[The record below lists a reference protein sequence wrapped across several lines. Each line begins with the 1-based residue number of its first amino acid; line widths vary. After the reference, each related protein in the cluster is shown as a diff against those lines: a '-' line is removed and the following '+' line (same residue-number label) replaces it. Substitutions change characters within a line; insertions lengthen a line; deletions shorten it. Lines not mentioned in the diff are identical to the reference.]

1 LVLQSGK
8 IMTEGIVYIL
18 TNPAMK
24 GLVKIGMTTREEV
37 SVRMGELYSTGVP
50 VPFECSFAGRVTDVK
65 ATERAFH
72 IAFGPYRINPNREFF
87 EIEDTQ
93 AIEILR
99 LLCVEDVTPSL
110 NSELDKVDEV
120 SRDSGKRMKQK
131 RPNLNF
137 EEMEIPLGSILHS
150 NYNHE
155 TCEVTEPRKVMF
167 RGEEMSLTRA
177 TRINLELD
185 YSVAPAQHWLF
196 EAKSL
201 REIYND
207 TYGSLD

>member
-1 LVLQSGK
+1 
-8 IMTEGIVYIL
+8 MTDGIVYIL
-18 TNPAMK
+18 SNPAMK
-24 GLVKIGMTTREEV
+24 GLVKIGMTTRDEV
-37 SVRMGELYSTGVP
+37 GIRMGELFSTGVP

-93 AIEILR
+93 AIELLR
-99 LLCVEDVTPSL
+99 IMCVEDVTPSL
-110 NSELDKVDEV
+110 NSELNKVDEV

-137 EEMEIPLGSILHS
+137 EEMGIPVGSILHS

-155 TCEVTEPRKVMF
+155 TCEIMDSKKIKF
-167 RGEEMSLTRA
+167 RSEVMSLTRA
-177 TRINLELD
+177 TRVVLELD
-185 YSVAPAQHWLF
+185 YSVQPSPYWVFDGKIL
-196 EAKSL
+196 KD
-201 REIYND
+201 IYND
-207 TYGSLD
+207 TYGSID

>member
-1 LVLQSGK
+1 
-8 IMTEGIVYIL
+8 
-18 TNPAMK
+18 
-24 GLVKIGMTTREEV
+24 MTTREEV

-50 VPFECSFAGRVTDVK
+50 VPFECSFAGRVADVK
-65 ATERAFH
+65 AVERAFH

-93 AIEILR
+93 AIELLR
-99 LLCVEDVTPSL
+99 LMCIEDVTPSL

-137 EEMEIPLGSILHS
+137 EEMGIPTGSILHS

-155 TCEVTEPRKVMF
+155 TCEVVDAKKVKF
-167 RGEEMSLTRA
+167 REEVMSLTRA
-177 TRINLELD
+177 TREMLELE
-185 YSVAPAQHWLF
+185 YSVQPSPYWVYEGKVLRDVY
-196 EAKSL
+196 EETYSSL
-201 REIYND
+201 E
-207 TYGSLD
+207 

>member
-1 LVLQSGK
+1 MIK
-8 IMTEGIVYIL
+8 ETHMNEGIVYIL

-24 GLVKIGMTTREEV
+24 GLVKIGMTTRDEV
-37 SVRMGELYSTGVP
+37 SVRMGKLYSTGVP
-50 VPFECSFAGRVTDVK
+50 VPFECSFAGRVQDVK
-65 ATERAFH
+65 AVERAFH

-93 AIEILR
+93 AIE
-99 LLCVEDVTPSL
+99 LLKLMCIEDVTPSL

-137 EEMEIPLGSILHS
+137 EEMGITVGSILHS

-155 TCEVTEPRKVMF
+155 TCEVVDAKKVEF
-167 RGEEMSLTRA
+167 REEVISLTRA
-177 TRINLELD
+177 TREMLELE
-185 YSVAPAQHWLF
+185 YSVQPSPYWVY
-196 EAKSL
+196 EGKVL
-201 REIYND
+201 RDIYD
-207 TYGSLD
+207 LTYQSNE